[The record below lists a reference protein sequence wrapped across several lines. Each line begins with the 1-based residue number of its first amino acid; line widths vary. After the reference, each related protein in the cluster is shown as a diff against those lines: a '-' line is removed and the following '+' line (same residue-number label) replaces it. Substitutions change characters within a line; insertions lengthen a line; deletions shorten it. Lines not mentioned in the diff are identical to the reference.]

1 MRDVDLHGG
10 CRLALVRLET
20 SWIKRGWSGTRCL
33 GHCPVGRGAVH
44 LRQAAEVRGVRPAH
58 RWEDGRRQ
66 GQRHEDEGLSELR
79 PQHPGEGL
87 ARRRPPHRPLA
98 PASAPRHGFTDTG
111 NTKKQR
117 GLFVFFVAPPPHPS
131 TGLIGVHS
139 RKDPRADTANA
150 AHAPHAR
157 GRMGLV
163 FGYSAWRRN
172 NHRHDIETRALRH
185 RRRPTGLARSSCS
198 GFSPGSELPR
208 SCAWNGAM

>member
-117 GLFVFFVAPPPHPS
+117 GLFVFFVAPPPPLH
-131 TGLIGVHS
+131 GI
-139 RKDPRADTANA
+139 D
-150 AHAPHAR
+150 
-157 GRMGLV
+157 
-163 FGYSAWRRN
+163 
-172 NHRHDIETRALRH
+172 
-185 RRRPTGLARSSCS
+185 RRPFAEGSARRHGERRPCAPCA
-198 GFSPGSELPR
+198 GAHGACFRLLCMAKEQPSP
-208 SCAWNGAM
+208 